1 MKFTCT
7 QENLATGLNIVG
19 HLPTKSLNLPIL
31 KNVLIKADKDG
42 LELITTNLEVGI
54 RTKVRGKIDAPGN
67 FTVDA
72 KLISDFVNSLKK
84 ENIIVFLDGNT
95 LEMEGENHKTK
106 IKGESAADF
115 PLIPDVAAELQTSL
129 PTADLSAALSQVIYS
144 ASTDESRPELN
155 AVLLTFDD
163 KKLTL
168 AATDSYR
175 LAEKRLT
182 LKTAVKQ
189 PRSIIVPLKTLQQTL
204 RILEAEAADDCQLL
218 VNDNQIKFLAGQ
230 TELISR
236 IIEGQYPDYQ
246 QIIPDKFKTE
256 ISFVVAELVQN
267 IKTTSLF
274 CQPGINDIRLSY
286 LPKTKEVQLRAQN
299 SIAGDNLSKAEA
311 ETTGE
316 PGEIVFNYRYLLEG
330 LNNLGSSQ
338 ATLQLND
345 SNGPGLLKAAE
356 AKDYLY
362 LIMPIKQ

>member
-230 TELISR
+230 TKLISP
-236 IIEGQYPDYQ
+236 IIGGQYPDYH
-246 QIIPDKFKTE
+246 
-256 ISFVVAELVQN
+256 
-267 IKTTSLF
+267 
-274 CQPGINDIRLSY
+274 
-286 LPKTKEVQLRAQN
+286 
-299 SIAGDNLSKAEA
+299 
-311 ETTGE
+311 
-316 PGEIVFNYRYLLEG
+316 
-330 LNNLGSSQ
+330 
-338 ATLQLND
+338 
-345 SNGPGLLKAAE
+345 
-356 AKDYLY
+356 
-362 LIMPIKQ
+362 